1 MPKKKKPTTKNI
13 ASSQKSSRAK
23 NKRSKNPQP
32 LPFAHPFFTT
42 VPKSKRPSIPGVG
55 KGLAEY
61 PSKAGLLE
69 KIPPPKRNPD
79 MTLDEIVGGTRMTQI
94 QNSGSITFHAVGDTG
109 RPDVM
114 TEIISGAMA
123 LDYDAAHP
131 ETSPAFFFHLG
142 DVIYYDNTEIG
153 YAEQFYTPYKHYPG
167 KIIGIPGNHDGEMFK
182 NDQAG
187 APGTGQTTTLQAFQE
202 NFCQDQTGVPPAAK
216 TIYRE
221 MISQPAVYW
230 YLNAPFV
237 DIVALYSNVNDSTG
251 YISDDNVIGTS
262 QKDWLTKKLADIA
275 AQRAKGIRKALIL
288 AVHHP
293 PFSGGGHGPSVDM
306 LSDID
311 NSCKTAGIM
320 PDAVI
325 SGHSHNY
332 QRFTRYFSSNGVNME
347 IPFYVVGCGGHGTQH
362 VGQADGSKT
371 DDHTFDS
378 SLQGYGHLTVNCDRH
393 KITFKFYQVQSD
405 GSRQQY
411 DKTIVVD
418 LASNQIIP
426 A

>member
-1 MPKKKKPTTKNI
+1 MQSPKTNARVKSKK
-13 ASSQKSSRAK
+13 SR
-23 NKRSKNPQP
+23 SVQP

-42 VPKSKRPSIPGVG
+42 VPKSKRRIIPGVG

-61 PSKAGLLE
+61 PSKAWLLE
-69 KIPPPKRNPD
+69 KIPSPKREPT
-79 MTLDEIVGGTRMTQI
+79 MTLNEIVGAARMNEI
-94 QNSGSITFHAVGDTG
+94 KNSGSITFHAVGDTG
-109 RPDVM
+109 SPDTM

-131 ETSPAFFFHLG
+131 EISPAFLFHLG
-142 DVIYYDNTEIG
+142 DVIYYDNTDKG
-153 YAEQFYTPYKHYPG
+153 YLQQFYTPYKHYPG
-167 KIIGIPGNHDGEMFK
+167 KIIAIPGNHDGEMVK
-182 NDQAG
+182 YDQ
-187 APGTGQTTTLQAFQE
+187 PGQPSTGQTTTLAAFQA
-202 NFCQDQTGVPPAAK
+202 NFCQDQTGVPPAAT

-237 DIVALYSNVNDSTG
+237 DIVALYSNVADGPG
-251 YISDDNVIGTS
+251 YISDGNVIGTS
-262 QKDWLTKKLADIA
+262 QKDWLTKQLGDILT
-275 AQRAKGIRKALIL
+275 QRLKGPRKGLIL

-293 PFSGGGHGPSVDM
+293 PFSGGGHSPSIDM
-306 LSDID
+306 LKDID
-311 NSCKTAGIM
+311 DSCKKAGVV

-332 QRFTRYFSSNGVNME
+332 QRFTRYFSFKGVNMQ
-347 IPFYVVGCGGHGTQH
+347 IPYYVVGCSGHGTQSVAH
-362 VGQADGSKT
+362 ADGKQT
-371 DDHTFDS
+371 DDHTFES
-378 SLQGYGHLTVNCDRH
+378 SLQGYGYLTMTCDNK

-405 GSRQQY
+405 GSQQQY

-418 LASNQIIP
+418 LNTNLIVP